1 VENIRT
7 TVEPVLKDLERVK
20 RKRIRYWTQKYLIQ
34 HIGEKFSALI
44 LDTMKKKYR
53 ILLTDFLLVAE
64 MRRITGQNFS
74 EGERIMVRVK
84 KSDPWND
91 LLSLEF
97 AGQ

>member
-1 VENIRT
+1 M
-7 TVEPVLKDLERVK
+7 K
-20 RKRIRYWTQKYLIQ
+20 RNRIRYWTQKYFTQ
-34 HIGEKFSALI
+34 HTGEEFSALI

-64 MRRITGQNFS
+64 MKRKNHQDFS

-97 AGQ
+97 AGRCGD